1 MSENVIIYMSVT
13 FYLFVRFDIFYK
25 IVGYIFQMYRFLDGK
40 KIYDQSVVQA
50 CCLYTLIRVA
60 AINVLYC
67 LLAQLD
73 KCELIFL
80 ILFFMRLCFID

>member
-1 MSENVIIYMSVT
+1 
-13 FYLFVRFDIFYK
+13 
-25 IVGYIFQMYRFLDGK
+25 MYRFLDGK

-50 CCLYTLIRVA
+50 CSLYTLIRVA